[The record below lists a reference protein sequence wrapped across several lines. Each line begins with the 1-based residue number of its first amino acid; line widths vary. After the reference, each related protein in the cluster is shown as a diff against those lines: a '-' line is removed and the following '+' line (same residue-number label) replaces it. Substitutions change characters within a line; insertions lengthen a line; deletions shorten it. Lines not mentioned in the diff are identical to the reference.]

1 MTLSF
6 GRPGLVFTTLF
17 FALILDQI
25 KSVISMLLIYAIVV
39 RRFMYLDI
47 NENDFS
53 AEEKEKVPK

>member
-1 MTLSF
+1 
-6 GRPGLVFTTLF
+6 
-17 FALILDQI
+17 
-25 KSVISMLLIYAIVV
+25 MLLIYAIVV